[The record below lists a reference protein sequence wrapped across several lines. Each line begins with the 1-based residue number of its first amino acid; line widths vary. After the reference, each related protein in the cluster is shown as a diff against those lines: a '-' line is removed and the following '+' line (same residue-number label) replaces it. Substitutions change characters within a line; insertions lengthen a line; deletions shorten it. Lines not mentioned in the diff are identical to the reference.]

1 MATATHALPPAPPV
15 QRPRV
20 LMVGTMFTCA
30 AVIMTLVGML
40 AIYLSQ
46 RADVISAGDTWLP
59 DGVTIPLSQ
68 PNIIMGTLLMAS
80 VTVQW
85 AVYAIARDD
94 RLNAYLALGIT
105 LVFGI
110 MAIVTT
116 SYLYVLMELD
126 ISASPQGVLI
136 YAITGGH
143 LVFLIGTMVFLGL
156 MSFRALGGQ
165 YTNRQHDGISAAALA
180 WHAQV
185 AIFFVIWLAI
195 YITK

>member
-1 MATATHALPPAPPV
+1 MAAATHALPTPPPA

-30 AVIMTLVGML
+30 AVIMTLVAML
-40 AIYLSQ
+40 AIYLSE
-46 RADVISAGDTWLP
+46 RAAVVGAGDTWLP
-59 DGVTIPLSQ
+59 DGVTIPLTQ
-68 PNIIMGTLLMAS
+68 PNIILFTLLMAS

-94 RLNAYLALGIT
+94 RVNAYLALGIT
-105 LVFGI
+105 MIFGV
-110 MAIVTT
+110 MVIVTT
-116 SYLYVLMELD
+116 SYLYSLMELD
-126 ISASPQGVLI
+126 ISGSPQAVLL

-143 LVFLIGTMVFLGL
+143 LVFLVGTMIFLGL

-165 YTNRQHDGISAAALA
+165 YTSRQHDGISAAALA